1 MEKETRNTLR
11 NTVTQCR
18 RILEEAV
25 GERLEG
31 QYGIHASGK
40 VEAEAHM
47 GHLSP
52 EDADYRGQ
60 LSVHVGHIQAGGY
73 TSKEAVA
80 QLVREVAFTH
90 LNRLVAYKM
99 MERRGLIREAV
110 SRGMKSP
117 GFLFYL
123 ADHPTD
129 ERLWSGGQAETAYRH
144 FLEWLGRTFAEE
156 IRPLFAPHDP
166 ANPLFPPPR
175 ALDGVLTRL
184 NAPELAD
191 IWNEDETIGWVY
203 QYFTPDELRR
213 EARAASSAPR
223 NNYELAF
230 LNQFYTP
237 RYVVEFLSDNT
248 LGRIWY
254 EMRQGDTRLTEQCR
268 YLVRRPH
275 ELFLAKGEEAPVDS
289 DPMSVG
295 SDPSEIQNPKSEI
308 VPVPYRQKKDPRHLK
323 ILDPAGGSGHFL
335 LYCFDL
341 LVTIYEEAYDDAEL
355 GPRLQA
361 DYPTLADLR
370 RAMPGLI
377 LRHNLHLIDID
388 RRATQIAAL
397 ALWLRAQRTYQTW
410 QIPADQRP
418 PIRKANIVC
427 AEPMPGDKKLLAE
440 FVAGLNPPL
449 LGQLVEK
456 VFEKMKLAGEAG
468 SLLKIEVELREAIAA
483 AKKEWETTPKAK
495 QLTLFATEPQPE
507 QLGFDLRGISDTEFW
522 DKSEGLVLQALAEY
536 TTQAAN
542 GKGLARQ
549 LFAEDAVQ
557 GFGFIDLTQKQF
569 DIVLMNPPFGV
580 ASFASK
586 EYLRKNYATW
596 NNNLLCCFI
605 ERAKELCLGRVGGI
619 YDRTAW
625 VKLTYEDFRRE
636 VLLKNGSLTTCADL
650 GWEVLDANVE
660 VTTSVTDTS
669 ERNSNQEIVFFDL
682 RKIVPDE
689 KEENLLK
696 LVKGCEGET
705 TSTIRELQN
714 MPNAVIGYDMLPFV
728 KKLFANSPSFEE
740 SGFQSY
746 TGAQIRAEQHFYL
759 FWERPINE
767 KLGANYRYS
776 HLYNG
781 GDYSRFYIPPR
792 DIVLFGPNGSEV
804 NQNDTTY
811 TWRLRLNSTGSHYY
825 KAGLGFGVRGDYLD
839 AHFIPPGHIFS
850 VEGQLMPIDSEADI
864 WLLLGLVNSAPYQLI
879 LNSYCG
885 QHKYSGYVNSL
896 PLPVIEKS
904 ERRKVVELVKAQ
916 YQLMEEWYS
925 YDHTTLNFKVNR
937 LVAHKRNSIEET
949 AHFISKNIKHQ
960 VILLKSLFIDLN
972 QTVATIC
979 NITSELELIALKKVE
994 TSINESGLPEDH
1006 IDPIALTSEFI
1017 DYVLGVK
1024 FGYFDLRLSDKPSFS
1039 NNAPTTLRQY
1049 PSFPPGALTTSEGTL
1064 KESNIDFSSYP
1075 IEIDWDGILVD
1086 DPDHPDDIV
1095 RRVQQVL
1102 AVIWREQ
1109 AAAIEQEACA
1119 ILGVKELRDYFRKAG
1134 KGGFWDDHVKRYS
1147 KSRRKA
1153 PIYWLL
1159 QSSKG
1164 NYALWLYYHRLDKDL
1179 YYKALVNYVEPKLR
1193 LEENKLSQLLAQRAT
1208 FGTGGKEAKQ
1218 LEKDI
1223 VRQET
1228 FLSELRDFHDKLRA
1242 VAHLNL
1248 TPDLNDGVI
1257 LNIAPLRELV
1267 PWKEAAKMWDE
1278 LQAGKYEWSTIS
1290 KQLLGKGK
1298 I

>member
-1 MEKETRNTLR
+1 
-11 NTVTQCR
+11 
-18 RILEEAV
+18 
-25 GERLEG
+25 
-31 QYGIHASGK
+31 
-40 VEAEAHM
+40 M

-60 LSVHVGHIQAGGY
+60 LLVHVGHIQAGGY
-73 TSKEAVA
+73 TPKEAVA

-223 NNYELAF
+223 NSYELAF
-230 LNQFYTP
+230 RNQFYTP

-254 EMRQGDTRLTEQCR
+254 EMRQGDTRLAEQCR

-275 ELFLAKGEEAPVDS
+275 ELFLAKGEEAPVNNDQV
-289 DPMSVG
+289 SVG

-355 GPRLQA
+355 GSRLHA

-377 LRHNLHLIDID
+377 MRHNLHLIDID

-397 ALWLRAQRTYQTW
+397 ALWLRAQRAYQTW
-410 QIPADQRP
+410 QIPADRRP

-440 FVAGLNPPL
+440 FVARLNPPL
-449 LGQLVEK
+449 LGQLVQT

-483 AKKEWETTPKAK
+483 AKKEWEAEPKVK
-495 QLTLFATEPQPE
+495 QLTLFTSEPQPQ
-507 QLGFDLRGISDTEFW
+507 QLGFDLSGISDAEFW
-522 DKSEGLVLQALAEY
+522 DKAEGLVLQALADY
-536 TTQAAN
+536 AAQATN

-549 LFAEDAVQ
+549 LFAEDASK
-557 GFGFIDLTQKQF
+557 GFDFIDLAQIMF
-569 DIVLMNPPFGV
+569 DAILMNPPFGNCSTP
-580 ASFASK
+580 AKSYLEQAYPHTKNDIFATFIDWGITHLWQSGRLGAITSRTGFFLSSFES
-586 EYLRKNYATW
+586 W
-596 NNNLLCCFI
+596 
-605 ERAKELCLGRVGGI
+605 
-619 YDRTAW
+619 
-625 VKLTYEDFRRE
+625 RE
-636 VLLKNGSLTTCADL
+636 EILLKETSLVAMADL
-650 GWEVLDANVE
+650 GQGVLDNAMVETAAYILQRQKISLDSIFFRLLDTAIDEKGETLLAEIVRLSLKLSSQLTYRAYQATFKSLPGSPISYWVTDGIRTKFHELPSLEESVADVRVGVQTGNDFRFIRCWWEVSPREMGLKKA
-660 VTTSVTDTS
+660 DTEGDCRWMS
-669 ERNSNQEIVFFDL
+669 L
-682 RKIVPDE
+682 T
-689 KEENLLK
+689 
-696 LVKGCEGET
+696 KGG
-705 TSTIRELQN
+705 
-714 MPNAVIGYDMLPFV
+714 
-728 KKLFANSPSFEE
+728 
-740 SGFQSY
+740 
-746 TGAQIRAEQHFYL
+746 
-759 FWERPINE
+759 
-767 KLGANYRYS
+767 RYS
-776 HLYNG
+776 PYYSDIHLVGNWNKDGEEIKNYVDDSG
-781 GDYSRFYIPPR
+781 KLRSRP
-792 DIVLFGPNGSEV
+792 
-804 NQNDTTY
+804 QNTE
-811 TWRLRLNSTGSHYY
+811 YY
-825 KAGLGFGVRGDYLD
+825 FRAGLSWVYRTHRFSPYILPSGVLISVRGS
-839 AHFIPPGHIFS
+839 GIFFREVS
-850 VEGQLMPIDSEADI
+850 P
-864 WLLLGLVNSAPYQLI
+864 LLGLAIGVSQAADFFIKLSMGRGGHPQFDMGDIKLLPWPVKGKSHAKLEGLALKAYEILRSFDCFDETTRIFQLPALLASQRHNKLVVI
-879 LNSYCG
+879 SSQINENRATKSQEFVSV
-885 QHKYSGYVNSL
+885 QHEIDAEVFNLYGLEQSDQDVIQNSL
-896 PLPVIEKS
+896 AETRTIENSEDEESVADGLLNRIFDLISWCIGTYFGRWDIRFGLSPETLSKLQGPFDPLP
-904 ERRKVVELVKAQ
+904 RCTPGMLQDQR
-916 YQLMEEWYS
+916 
-925 YDHTTLNFKVNR
+925 
-937 LVAHKRNSIEET
+937 
-949 AHFISKNIKHQ
+949 
-960 VILLKSLFIDLN
+960 
-972 QTVATIC
+972 
-979 NITSELELIALKKVE
+979 
-994 TSINESGLPEDH
+994 GLPATNTPLD
-1006 IDPIALTSEFI
+1006 
-1017 DYVLGVK
+1017 
-1024 FGYFDLRLSDKPSFS
+1024 
-1039 NNAPTTLRQY
+1039 
-1049 PSFPPGALTTSEGTL
+1049 
-1064 KESNIDFSSYP
+1064 YP

-1086 DPDHPDDIV
+1086 EPAHPDDIV

-1102 AVIWREQ
+1102 AIIWGER

-1119 ILGVKELRDYFRKAG
+1119 ILGVKELRGYFRKVG

-1164 NYALWLYYHRLDKDL
+1164 NYALWLYYHRLDKDI

-1193 LEENKLSQLLAQRAT
+1193 LEENKLSQLLAHRAT

-1218 LEKDI
+1218 LEKEI
-1223 VRQET
+1223 ARQEA

-1267 PWKEAAKMWDE
+1267 PWKDAQAMWEE
-1278 LQAGKYEWSTIS
+1278 LQAGKYEWSS
-1290 KQLLGKGK
+1290 VSQQLNGNSGRG
-1298 I
+1298 